1 MKILD
6 MDMDNQHNDAGAQ
19 GVQVPQLN
27 VAGPMMAGQMVPNQ
41 ANWANMNEP
50 RIWRRAGRLYRTPSG
65 RWQRA
70 GRLFTVQ

>member
-1 MKILD
+1 MAD
-6 MDMDNQHNDAGAQ
+6 QHYDAGAE
-19 GVQVPQLN
+19 GVQLPPLI

-50 RIWRRAGRLYRTPSG
+50 RIWRRAGRLYRTPSR

-70 GRLFTVQ
+70 GRLYTVQ